1 MSDRARHD
9 PDVRDRLADWHDL
22 ANINAKLR
30 ADIARWELEISRL
43 VVENADLRRRLDAAK
58 AERDAAQRANRKR
71 SLWSTVVVLWD
82 KLTGRDER

>member
-22 ANINAKLR
+22 ADVNATLR

-43 VVENADLRRRLDAAK
+43 VVENADLRRRLDAMR
-58 AERDAAQRANRKR
+58 AERDAAQRANRQR
-71 SLWSTVVVLWD
+71 DWRGMVVMLWD
-82 KLTGRDER
+82 WLNGGTR